1 MPIPKLRKDG
11 WLPVGIHDCT
21 LEEIEKHFGRFKRT
35 DRRIQLFEKLQQL
48 VRDAWQTGF
57 VKEFF
62 IDGSFTSAKDEPG
75 DIDLIIVLD
84 SKTYLDPKNEMTF
97 ADELALDEKR
107 LSKRYQFD
115 ARTDVENSPAYLK
128 HLAFYQKIKYTDVP
142 KGILRLR
149 L

>member
-84 SKTYLDPKNEMTF
+84 PTTYLDPNNEMTF
-97 ADELALDEKR
+97 ADELALSHDR
-107 LSKRYQFD
+107 LKKRYRFD
-115 ARTDVENSPAYLK
+115 AFDLLDQSEEYFKKLK
-128 HLAFYQKIKYTDVP
+128 LFCTIRNTESK

>member
-21 LEEIEKHFGRFKRT
+21 IEEIEKHFGRFKRT
-35 DRRIQLFEKLQQL
+35 DRRIQLFDKLVDL
-48 VRDAWQTGF
+48 VRNAWQTGF

-84 SKTYLDPKNEMTF
+84 SKTYLDPKNELTF
-97 ADELALDEKR
+97 ADELALDKER
-107 LSKRYQFD
+107 LRKRYKFD
-115 ARTDVENSPAYLK
+115 VYSDVESTEDYHV
-128 HLAFYQKIKYTDVP
+128 HLDTYQKIRDTNVR

>member
-1 MPIPKLRKDG
+1 MSIPKLRKDG

-48 VRDAWQTGF
+48 VRDAYQTGL

-75 DIDLIIVLD
+75 DIDLIIVLTPSLLPD
-84 SKTYLDPKNEMTF
+84 YEMSFYDENVLSPKI
-97 ADELALDEKR
+97 LH
-107 LSKRYQFD
+107 SRYKFD
-115 ARTDVENSPAYLK
+115 VRTDIEGDANYFK
-128 HLAFYQKIKYTDVP
+128 HLDFFQKIRDTGIR

-149 L
+149 I